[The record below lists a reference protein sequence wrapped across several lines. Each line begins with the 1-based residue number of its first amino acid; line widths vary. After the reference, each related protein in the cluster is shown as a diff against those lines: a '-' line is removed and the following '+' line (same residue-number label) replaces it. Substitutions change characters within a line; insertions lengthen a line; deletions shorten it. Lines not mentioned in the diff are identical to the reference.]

1 MKKIR
6 MESDVHVKNP
16 LVLDDLYSAFSAA
29 DQIVLKKYLYKLSD
43 ASCLEMDKDLQS
55 IKVGGNVSLYRVAQ
69 IVYDKN
75 ENIQDK
81 LTTVYSS
88 ILSLGNYGIVMLV
101 NGHKESVDLFLGVV
115 TRNLEIRAEKNQQIP
130 CEIGRAHV

>member
-69 IVYDKN
+69 IVYLHCQNWLKEQSAKN
-75 ENIQDK
+75 TIG
-81 LTTVYSS
+81 
-88 ILSLGNYGIVMLV
+88 ILQFYHWGIM
-101 NGHKESVDLFLGVV
+101 
-115 TRNLEIRAEKNQQIP
+115 A
-130 CEIGRAHV
+130 